1 MVMKKLMFAL
11 ALVSLV
17 FTSAQAQKQLGGEHN
32 VEVNLTPFGDSPID
46 GTTLKYR
53 NFLDDDKALRI
64 SLILNTASDTY
75 TYLNEGE
82 ISVASA
88 GGGEDIPCP
97 QLHMY
102 TNTTVFGLAAGYEM
116 HFGGTDN
123 LSPYFGFEGYGVVT
137 SRTDDLQLWGPNATD
152 VSITGYPEQW
162 TKWTLTNQ
170 QSVSTF
176 GLNLVLGA
184 DYYFN
189 DAIYIGFETGLGFG
203 VSTVSPHTISA
214 SDNIAFNIAYNDAST
229 SEQASA
235 ELDSFNGQMPFDVID
250 GVIYDNGSSTWS
262 TTLEGVGPGIG
273 GAIDNTTYEDDG
285 TRPNF
290 LSGFNAGNVFN
301 ASLRFGFLFD

>member
-64 SLILNTASDTY
+64 SLILNTESDTY

-82 ISVASA
+82 ISVPSA
-88 GGGEDIPCP
+88 GGGENIPCP

-102 TNTTVFGLAAGYEM
+102 TNTTVFGLAIGYEM

-123 LSPYFGFEGYGVVT
+123 LSPYFGFEGYGVVL
-137 SRTDDLQLWGPNATD
+137 SRTDDLQLWGPGATD
-152 VSITGYPEQW
+152 LSIVGYPEQW
-162 TKWTLTNQ
+162 TEWTLTNK
-170 QSVSTF
+170 QSIKTF

-189 DAIYIGFETGLGFG
+189 DAIYIGLETGLGFG
-203 VSTVSPHTISA
+203 VSTVSPHVISA
-214 SDNIAFNIAYNDAST
+214 SDNIAFNIAYNDAVT
-229 SEQASA
+229 SDEANA
-235 ELDSFNGQMPFDVID
+235 DLDSFNGQMPFSVID
-250 GVIYDNGSSTWS
+250 GVIYDNGDS
-262 TTLEGVGPGIG
+262 VVN
-273 GAIDNTTYEDDG
+273 DNTTYLSDG
-285 TRPNF
+285 PRPNF

>member
-46 GTTLKYR
+46 GSTLKYR

-82 ISVASA
+82 VTVTDPNTAEPI
-88 GGGEDIPCP
+88 DCP

-102 TNTTVFGLAAGYEM
+102 TNTTKFGLAVGYEM

-123 LSPYFGFEGYGVVT
+123 LSPYFGFEGYWVVN
-137 SRTDDLQLWGPNATD
+137 SRQDDLEIWSANTVQNEMPTPYPN
-152 VSITGYPEQW
+152 EW

-170 QSVSTF
+170 QAVHTF
-176 GLNLVLGA
+176 GLNLVFGA

-189 DAIYIGFETGLGFG
+189 DAIYIGLETGLGLG
-203 VSTVSPHTISA
+203 LSTVTPHTIGA
-214 SDNIAFNIAYNDAST
+214 SDSDAFHILFNQAYTAGDIL
-229 SEQASA
+229 
-235 ELDSFNGQMPFDVID
+235 ELEMDSFNGQMPFSVID
-250 GVIYDNGSSTWS
+250 GVIYDNGDSI
-262 TTLEGVGPGIG
+262 VN
-273 GAIDNTTYEDDG
+273 DNTTYLGDG
-285 TRPNF
+285 PRPNF